1 MVYYIILLICDIHV
15 YIMPRP
21 SKYPWNLSCT
31 TVLIRLPIFGWW
43 LEDLGDGIDT
53 LDYVYSCI
61 SFPVLYADNSLFKFE
76 WHLNCMCTWI
86 LTWDSIET
94 MAVWAQGC
102 WHARV
107 FHQWKACSNWRIWRP
122 TGNHCFVHKSERIA
136 VNLME
141 PCLGTKHWSTTW
153 TMPCLIDHE
162 GWSVHSTDFH
172 WDRWSL

>member
-21 SKYPWNLSCT
+21 SKYPRNLSCT

-102 WHARV
+102 WPARV

-122 TGNHCFVHKSERIA
+122 TGNHCFVPPQVREDCRKFD
-136 VNLME
+136 
-141 PCLGTKHWSTTW
+141 GTMFGNQTLEHNMNHAMLDWSRG
-153 TMPCLIDHE
+153 MV
-162 GWSVHSTDFH
+162 GSFH
-172 WDRWSL
+172 WFPLG